1 MRRLGQRKL
10 GSSEISRA
18 INRDIVLELIRTHQP
33 IARVDLSRKS
43 GLQPSTISLIV
54 EELLSEKWI
63 VEGTAVA
70 RPRGRKPTLLSLN
83 GNLLIF
89 SIDVRPSQATV
100 AVMDL
105 HGHLL
110 MQEHIPVF
118 DDPKKGIALLVDTI
132 KTLRRHF
139 PGKCFEGI
147 GISLPG
153 RVDPA
158 MRQLMMAPNLKWL
171 KFDIGGV
178 IELECGLQVE
188 MENEAN
194 VCLIEE
200 IWSGRLKKYS
210 NAVLVS
216 MSEGIGAAILVNGQ
230 IVYGKSGMAG
240 EFGHISLD
248 PSGPLCGCGRK
259 GCWEAFASTR
269 AILRYH
275 SESTQPRTVLS
286 WGEFLN
292 LAREG
297 DKSALATLRHQAMYF
312 AKGLQIVVTALA
324 PEIVVLAGDA
334 ALAWSEFPSL
344 VHEELAKYMLAGDAP
359 ELLFLNRSE
368 HARLRGAAA
377 MLLQRHANYHRSS
390 YLPIN
395 RQKKVTTPQKGLKR
409 SPRGKT
415 L

>member
-1 MRRLGQRKL
+1 MRHSIHREL
-10 GSSEISRA
+10 GSSEIARD

-33 IARVDLSRKS
+33 IARVDLSRRS

-54 EELLSEKWI
+54 EDLLSEKWI
-63 VEGTAVA
+63 VEGDAAA
-70 RPRGRKPTLLSLN
+70 RPRGRRPTLLSLN
-83 GNLLIF
+83 GDLLIF

-110 MQEHIPVF
+110 MQEQIPVLA
-118 DDPKKGIALLVDTI
+118 DPKKGVALLIDTI
-132 KTLRRHF
+132 KALRKNYPH
-139 PGKCFEGI
+139 KSFEGI

-158 MRQLMMAPNLKWL
+158 ARKLMISPNLKWL
-171 KFDIGGV
+171 NFDIGGV
-178 IELECGLQVE
+178 IAKECGLQVE

-216 MSEGIGAAILVNGQ
+216 ISEGIGAAILVNGQ

-248 PSGPLCGCGRK
+248 PSGPLCGCGRR

-269 AILRYH
+269 AILRFHAESDPSH
-275 SESTQPRTVLS
+275 SVPG

-292 LAREG
+292 LARDG
-297 DKSALATLRHQAMYF
+297 DEHALASLRHQAMYF

-324 PEIVVLAGDA
+324 PEVVVLAGDA
-334 ALAWSEFPSL
+334 ALAWSEFPNL

-359 ELLFLNRSE
+359 ELLVLARSE
-368 HARLRGAAA
+368 NARLRGAAA
-377 MLLQRHANYHRSS
+377 MLLQRHASYHRFS
-390 YLPIN
+390 YLPVNERRLIPA
-395 RQKKVTTPQKGLKR
+395 RQKLSKASAR
-409 SPRGKT
+409 N
-415 L
+415 